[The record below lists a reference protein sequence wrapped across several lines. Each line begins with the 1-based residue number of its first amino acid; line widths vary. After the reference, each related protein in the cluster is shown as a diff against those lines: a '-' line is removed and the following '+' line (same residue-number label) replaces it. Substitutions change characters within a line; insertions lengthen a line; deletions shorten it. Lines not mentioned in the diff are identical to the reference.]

1 MNLFLSNVSIS
12 NPLKL
17 LQTKSG
23 LVFSRELF
31 FRDFNPLTGG
41 GDKRSYVLKQ
51 TCCFYLQI
59 CLSTC
64 DLLLPSGI
72 KVLRLCAGDFSLSYP
87 CNGVLIRQ
95 NSRKISVILSD
106 ENILEKIT
114 NKRFCLCLYAKS
126 SIIKGHWDTF
136 QSEPK
141 KFKRIHSEKK
151 SSYFRKRNFLP
162 LIFKKFSYSLKRKL
176 FLYFQK

>member
-114 NKRFCLCLYAKS
+114 NKRFCLCLYTKS
-126 SIIKGHWDTF
+126 SIIKGHWGAF

-141 KFKRIHSEKK
+141 KLKESTPKK
-151 SSYFRKRNFLP
+151 NPHISGNGNFWL
-162 LIFKKFSYSLKRKL
+162 
-176 FLYFQK
+176 